1 MTKDPSLTSYPA
13 RLDNDTPAGR
23 IPRDVMHPA
32 KRSFLDGESR
42 ECTAWDRLSKPNTE
56 TIVDL
61 VFDLEKA
68 KSVRRL
74 TRLLAVPCASQTA
87 KTRSDPD
94 CGMLRLQIF
103 TDRLSPAS
111 QLKR

>member
-1 MTKDPSLTSYPA
+1 MIKDPSLPSYPA
-13 RLDNDTPAGR
+13 RLGNDTPAGR

-32 KRSFLDGESR
+32 KRSFLDGESSGR
-42 ECTAWDRLSKPNTE
+42 TARDGLSKPNAE

-74 TRLLAVPCASQTA
+74 TRLLAVPSTSRAA
-87 KTRSDPD
+87 KTRS
-94 CGMLRLQIF
+94 G
-103 TDRLSPAS
+103 S
-111 QLKR
+111 